1 DEARVR
7 FFLCDL
13 LDGAAA
19 RGCYGIFHLASSC
32 TVDCVLDPQKVKE
45 LVAPAVEGTL
55 NVLRAA
61 KDVGACA
68 GWW

>member
-1 DEARVR
+1 M
-7 FFLCDL
+7 L
-13 LDGAAA
+13 LFNLSVQG
-19 RGCYGIFHLASSC
+19 RICL
-32 TVDCVLDPQKVKE
+32 VLWPQKVKE
-45 LVAPAVEGTL
+45 VVAPAVEGTL